1 MEKIKS
7 SHLKIRFHFLKQT
20 NLFSRKLVIIVPP
33 SLFPLSGEAS
43 PASALPMG
51 RDMLGHL
58 AKDADGFLLLGYWR
72 ELFKDL
78 ESVCWVK
85 TRLEYG

>member
-1 MEKIKS
+1 MDVENKELTPKNKIP
-7 SHLKIRFHFLKQT
+7 
-20 NLFSRKLVIIVPP
+20 LFEADKFIFVIKVPP
-33 SLFPLSGEAS
+33 PLSLLSGEAS
-43 PASALPMG
+43 PSALPRG

-58 AKDADGFLLLGYWR
+58 AKYADRFLLLAYCV

-85 TRLEYG
+85 TRSEYG